1 MKIGIIGGGLTGLT
15 IAANLNH
22 DFEVLEKNDKCGGLC
37 RSFSEQGFT
46 FDIGG
51 HIFFS
56 RNKEILSD
64 LISLLEGNEIEGVR
78 NNKIFFKG
86 RFVKY
91 PFENGLSELPK
102 QDTFECI
109 YHYIN
114 NPFSKQKPTNFKEW
128 IYHTFGKGI
137 AEKYLVPYNRKIW
150 NFDLSRMGLHWIEGR
165 VPKPPLKDVL
175 KSAIGIST
183 EGYKEQLHFRYP
195 KKGGI
200 AAIISS
206 LEERA
211 SKKGDIIKN
220 FDVKH
225 IRKEG
230 AYWVVSDGKNEKR
243 FDKIISTMP
252 LNELVTCLEDA
263 PKNVIDSASALRY
276 NSLVLVMIGL
286 EGMSKD
292 YTAIYFPDEG
302 VLYNRVCFMN
312 TFSRFN
318 SPEGKSGITS
328 EITFNEGDTTSKM
341 SDQELISHVADSLDE
356 REIIR
361 KEDVIYSKVL
371 RFKYAY
377 VIHDLE
383 YPDKMGVITSY
394 LKDIGIEICGRFGR
408 FEYLN
413 MDACFE
419 RAQKMAAKMSMETF

>member
-1 MKIGIIGGGLTGLT
+1 
-15 IAANLNH
+15 
-22 DFEVLEKNDKCGGLC
+22 
-37 RSFSEQGFT
+37 
-46 FDIGG
+46 
-51 HIFFS
+51 
-56 RNKEILSD
+56 
-64 LISLLEGNEIEGVR
+64 
-78 NNKIFFKG
+78 
-86 RFVKY
+86 
-91 PFENGLSELPK
+91 
-102 QDTFECI
+102 
-109 YHYIN
+109 
-114 NPFSKQKPTNFKEW
+114 
-128 IYHTFGKGI
+128 
-137 AEKYLVPYNRKIW
+137 
-150 NFDLSRMGLHWIEGR
+150 
-165 VPKPPLKDVL
+165 
-175 KSAIGIST
+175 
-183 EGYKEQLHFRYP
+183 
-195 KKGGI
+195 
-200 AAIISS
+200 
-206 LEERA
+206 
-211 SKKGDIIKN
+211 
-220 FDVKH
+220 
-225 IRKEG
+225 
-230 AYWVVSDGKNEKR
+230 
-243 FDKIISTMP
+243 
-252 LNELVTCLEDA
+252 
-263 PKNVIDSASALRY
+263 
-276 NSLVLVMIGL
+276 MIGL